1 MKMIIDT
8 DPGIDDAMAI
18 FYAHAAPDIDLIGLT
33 TMFGNVHVRQAT
45 RNAHYLLDMLELDIP
60 VAEGAAQPHAID
72 DFKPSDHVHGPEGFG
87 HLVDIRTDRTSHH
100 ESAAE
105 FLVRMAREHKG
116 ELVIAAIAPLTN
128 IADAI
133 RLDPEFAGNVGKI
146 VVMGGA
152 VDCAGNVTAHAE
164 ANIFHD
170 PHAAEAVFAS
180 NCDLDLVGL
189 DVTLQTL
196 CTESDFEKM
205 ARHAPKTGGF
215 LKEVGAFY
223 LDFYR
228 SVEQHDGC
236 GLHDS
241 TAVIACTHPELFTR
255 EEAAIEV
262 VLDGTAIGNTV
273 RQPGKIQ
280 NTITVCTDVDA
291 DRVNELFFSRICQNV

>member
-33 TMFGNVHVRQAT
+33 TMFGNVHVGQAT
-45 RNAHYLLDMLELDIP
+45 RNAHFLLDMLELDIP
-60 VAEGAAQPHAID
+60 VAEGAAQPYAIKG
-72 DFKPSDHVHGPEGFG
+72 FRPSAHVHGPEGFG
-87 HLVDIRTDRTSHH
+87 HVVDIRTDRTPYH

-105 FLVRMAREHKG
+105 FLVRMAREHRG
-116 ELVIAAIAPLTN
+116 ELVIAAVAPLTN

-133 RLDPEFAGNVGKI
+133 RLDPEFSRNVAKI

-170 PHAAEAVFAS
+170 PHAAEEVFAS
-180 NCDLDLVGL
+180 DCNLVLVGL

-196 CTESDFEKM
+196 CSQSDFEKM
-205 ARHAPKTGGF
+205 ARHAPRTGGF
-215 LKEVGAFY
+215 LKDIGAFY

-228 SVEQHDGC
+228 SVDQHEGC

-241 TAVIACTHPELFTR
+241 TAVIACTHPELFTF
-255 EEAAIEV
+255 EETPIEV
-262 VLDGTAIGNTV
+262 VLDGAAIGNTV
-273 RQPGKIQ
+273 RQPDKPR
-280 NTITVCTDVDA
+280 NRITVCTDVDA
-291 DRVNELFFSRICQNV
+291 DRVGDLFFSRICLNG